1 MLIVSMN
8 YPVLSL
14 SQNNRQLGVLTARR
28 MLPTLTFR
36 HQQEHGMTN
45 WAELRKTATMVGT
58 FGSFLL
64 LGYLSW
70 KGWVNNFVV
79 KEDLIPLEEKIS
91 RVDVKVD
98 KLEGK
103 VDKLEGKVDKLEGKV
118 DKLSDQL
125 MTLIQGLLFK
135 EEENQ

>member
-1 MLIVSMN
+1 
-8 YPVLSL
+8 
-14 SQNNRQLGVLTARR
+14 
-28 MLPTLTFR
+28 
-36 HQQEHGMTN
+36 MTN

-79 KEDLIPLEEKIS
+79 KEDLKPLEEKIS
-91 RVDVKVD
+91 KVDVKVD

-118 DKLSDQL
+118 DKLSDHL